1 MKNIQKKLLLP
12 LAILIG
18 LIPLANPFDIFDE
31 LRLFAF
37 DTLQQINPRE
47 PLEDDPVVIIDIDD
61 ESLNNLGQWP
71 WSRDLLSKL
80 VQQTEQALTTSFDIV
95 FAERDR
101 TGSDVL
107 TEQYSNNSELVK
119 ELKKIKPND
128 VVFAESMEAH
138 TTVVLGSAPNNKL
151 INQTIKPKFGLII
164 QGDAPDEFLPNYSGM
179 QNNLPS
185 LISSAAGVGS
195 MSIGGDSSIVRS
207 LPTFEI
213 VNGQIVPSLM
223 LETLRVAIGAST
235 YQIKSSN
242 ASGELAFGES
252 TGINNIKLG
261 NVIVPTN
268 ANGNLWLHSTY
279 TKNLNVIPAFQ
290 VLNNTFDKDYFAGKI
305 VLIGTSASGLLDIR
319 NTSLEKDIPGV
330 TVIAQGIQQIING
343 EFLVRP
349 DWMEG
354 SEFIFGLFFSI
365 LICLII
371 QYFGPVGGLVAFLMA
386 NMSSLYG
393 SYYGF
398 NNLDYLID
406 PISPLVICLTSY
418 LIITFFNF
426 LFTELERSKV
436 RTAFS
441 QYLAPEMVSRLA
453 ESSESLK
460 LGGEKKNMT
469 FLFSDIRGFT
479 AISESYKSNPE
490 ELTELI
496 NNLLTVLSNEILDN
510 DGTIDKYMGDCIMAF
525 WNAPTDQENH
535 TDLALKAS
543 FDMEKAL
550 EEFNVEFQKQKG
562 MELKIGIGINTGEC
576 IVGNMGS
583 EKRFDYT
590 VLGDPVNLASRLEG
604 QSGTY
609 GFQRILGQETV
620 NALKSSSDL
629 FELDL
634 IQVKGKSEPV
644 KIYTSFDNFSL
655 KGEKLAE
662 FTQDHNEFLK
672 NYRNQHWDIALN
684 FIEKWEQQVT
694 EFDLYYAI
702 FKDRI
707 KDMKL
712 NLSDRNWNGAYV
724 ATTK

>member
-18 LIPLANPFDIFDE
+18 MIPLANPLNIFDD

-37 DTLQQINPRE
+37 DTLQQISPRE
-47 PLEDDPVVIIDIDD
+47 PIEDDPILIIDIDD
-61 ESLNNLGQWP
+61 ESLSNLGQWP
-71 WSRDLLSKL
+71 WPRNLLSKL
-80 VQQTEQALTTSFDIV
+80 VENTELALTTSFDIV
-95 FAERDR
+95 FGERDR

-107 TEQYSNNSELVK
+107 TEQYSTSSNLVK

-128 VVFAESMEAH
+128 EVFAESMESH

-151 INQTIKPKFGLII
+151 VNEYIGPKFGLII
-164 QGDAPDEFLPNYSGM
+164 QGDSPKQFLPNYTGI

-185 LISSAAGVGS
+185 LMDSAAGIGS
-195 MSIGGDSSIVRS
+195 MSIGGESSVVRS
-207 LPTFEI
+207 LPTFEV

-242 ASGELAFGES
+242 ASGELAFGEN

-261 NVIVPTN
+261 NVIIPTN
-268 ANGNLWLHSTY
+268 ANGYLWLHSTY
-279 TKNLNVIPAFQ
+279 TENLNIVPAFD
-290 VLNNTFDKDYFAGKI
+290 VIEDKFDKEFFVGKI

-319 NTSLEKDIPGV
+319 NTALEKDIPGV
-330 TVIAQGIQQIING
+330 TVIAQGIQQILNG
-343 EFLVRP
+343 DFLVRP

-354 SEFIFGLFFSI
+354 AEFLFGLFFSI

-371 QYFGPVGGLVAFLMA
+371 QYFGPIGGLIAFLIA
-386 NMSSLYG
+386 NLSSLFG
-393 SYYGF
+393 SFYGF
-398 NNLDYLID
+398 NNLNLLID
-406 PISPLVICLTSY
+406 PISPLIICLMSY

-460 LGGEKKNMT
+460 LGGERKNMT

-490 ELTELI
+490 ELTDLI
-496 NNLLTVLSNEILDN
+496 NNLLTVLSNEILKN
-510 DGTIDKYMGDCIMAF
+510 NGTIDKYMGDCIMAF
-525 WNAPTDQENH
+525 WNAPTDQIDH
-535 TDLALKAS
+535 SDLALKAS

-550 EEFNVEFQKQKG
+550 HEFNINFKEDKG

-609 GFQRILGQETV
+609 GFQRILGADTV
-620 NALKSSSDL
+620 NNLKTDAHL
-629 FELDL
+629 FEVDL

-655 KGEKLAE
+655 VDDALME
-662 FTQDHNEFLK
+662 FKNDHINFLQS
-672 NYRNQHWDIALN
+672 YRNQQWERALN
-684 FIEKWEQQVT
+684 LLQRWEDKVK

-707 KDMKL
+707 KDL
-712 NLSDRNWNGAYV
+712 EVNLVDPNWNGAYV

>member
-18 LIPLANPFDIFDE
+18 LIPLANPFNIFND
-31 LRLFAF
+31 LKLFAF
-37 DTLQQINPRE
+37 DTLQQISPRDQ
-47 PLEDDPVVIIDIDD
+47 LEDDPIVIIDIDD
-61 ESLNNLGQWP
+61 QSLNNLGQWP
-71 WSRDLLSKL
+71 WSRDLLSRL
-80 VQQTEQALTTSFDIV
+80 VSNTEQALTTSFDIV

-107 TEQYSNNSELVK
+107 SEQYSANSDLIK

-128 VVFAESMEAH
+128 RVFAESMESH
-138 TTVVLGSAPNNKL
+138 STVVLGSAPNNNL
-151 INQTIKPKFGLII
+151 ITEDISPKYGLII
-164 QGDAPDEFLPNYSGM
+164 QGDSPKEFLPNYTGM
-179 QNNLPS
+179 QNNLPT
-185 LISSAAGVGS
+185 LIESSAGVGS
-195 MSIGGDSSIVRS
+195 MSIGGDSSVVRS
-207 LPTFEI
+207 LPTFEV

-252 TGINNIKLG
+252 TGINNVKLG
-261 NVIVPTN
+261 NVIIPTN
-268 ANGNLWLHSTY
+268 SNGYLWLHSTF
-279 TKNLNVIPAFQ
+279 KENLNIIPAFE
-290 VLNNTFDKDYFAGKI
+290 VINNTYDKEFFAGKI
-305 VLIGTSASGLLDIR
+305 VLVGTSASGLLDIR

-330 TVIAQGIQQIING
+330 TIIAQGIQQIING
-343 EFLVRP
+343 DFLVRP

-354 SEFIFGLFFSI
+354 AEFLFGLLFSI

-371 QYFGPVGGLVAFLMA
+371 QYFGPIGGLITFLVANL
-386 NMSSLYG
+386 SSLYG

-398 NNLDYLID
+398 NELDYLID
-406 PISPLVICLTSY
+406 PISPLIICLTSY

-510 DGTIDKYMGDCIMAF
+510 AGTIDKYMGDCIMAF
-525 WNAPTDQENH
+525 WNAPTDQDNH

-550 EEFNVEFQKQKG
+550 EEFNIEFQKQKG

-620 NALKSSSDL
+620 NALKSSANL

-644 KIYTSFDNFSL
+644 KIYTSFDKFSL
-655 KGEKLAE
+655 KDGKLSE
-662 FTQDHNEFLK
+662 FIKDHEEFLH
-672 NYRNQHWDIALN
+672 NYRNQQWDMALN

-712 NLSDRNWNGAYV
+712 NLADPKWNGAYV

>member
-12 LAILIG
+12 MAILIG
-18 LIPLANPFDIFDE
+18 LIPLANPLNIFDE

-107 TEQYSNNSELVK
+107 TEQYSDNSELVN

-128 VVFAESMEAH
+128 LVFAESMQAH

-151 INQTIKPKFGLII
+151 ISQSIKPKFGLII
-164 QGDAPDEFLPNYSGM
+164 QGDTPNEFLPNYSGM

-213 VNGQIVPSLM
+213 VSGQIVPSLM

-279 TKNLNVIPAFQ
+279 TENLNVIPAFK
-290 VLNNTFDKDYFAGKI
+290 VLNNTFDREYFAGKI
-305 VLIGTSASGLLDIR
+305 VLVGTSASGLLDIR

-354 SEFIFGLFFSI
+354 GEFIFGLFFSI

-371 QYFGPVGGLVAFLMA
+371 QYFGPIGGLITFLVA

-510 DGTIDKYMGDCIMAF
+510 AGTIDKYMGDCIMAF

-550 EEFNVEFQKQKG
+550 EQFNIEFQKQKG

-620 NALKSSSDL
+620 NALKSNANL

-644 KIYTSFDNFSL
+644 KIYTSFDKFSL
-655 KGEKLAE
+655 KDEKLSE
-662 FTQDHNEFLK
+662 FSKDHEEFLH
-672 NYRNQHWDIALN
+672 NYRNQQWDLALN
-684 FIEKWEQQVT
+684 FIKKWEQQVT

-712 NLSDRNWNGAYV
+712 NLADPNWNGAYV

>member
-1 MKNIQKKLLLP
+1 MKNIYKKLLLP
-12 LAILIG
+12 LAILIA
-18 LIPLANPFDIFDE
+18 LIPLANPLNIFND

-37 DTLQQINPRE
+37 DTLQQISPRDK
-47 PLEDDPVVIIDIDD
+47 LEDDPVVIIDIDD
-61 ESLNNLGQWP
+61 QSLNNLGQWP
-71 WSRDLLSKL
+71 WSRDLLSRL
-80 VQQTEQALTTSFDIV
+80 VTNTEQALTTSFDIV

-107 TEQYSNNSELVK
+107 SEQYSANSDLIK

-128 VVFAESMEAH
+128 RVFAESMESH
-138 TTVVLGSAPNNKL
+138 STVVLGSAPNNKL
-151 INQTIKPKFGLII
+151 ITEDISPKYGLII
-164 QGDAPDEFLPNYSGM
+164 QGDSPKEFLPKYTGM
-179 QNNLPS
+179 QNNLPT
-185 LISSAAGVGS
+185 LIDSSAGVGS
-195 MSIGGDSSIVRS
+195 MSIGGNSSIVRS
-207 LPTFEI
+207 LPTFEV

-252 TGINNIKLG
+252 TGINNVKLG
-261 NVIVPTN
+261 NVIIPTN
-268 ANGNLWLHSTY
+268 SNGYLWLHSTFK
-279 TKNLNVIPAFQ
+279 KNLNIIPAFE
-290 VLNNTFDKDYFAGKI
+290 VINNAYDKEFFAGKI
-305 VLIGTSASGLLDIR
+305 VLVGTSASGLLDIR
-319 NTSLEKDIPGV
+319 NTSLENDIPGV
-330 TVIAQGIQQIING
+330 TIIAQGIQQIING
-343 EFLVRP
+343 DFLVRP

-354 SEFIFGLFFSI
+354 AEFLFGLLFSI

-371 QYFGPVGGLVAFLMA
+371 QYFGPIGGLITFLVANL
-386 NMSSLYG
+386 SSLYG
-393 SYYGF
+393 SFYGF
-398 NNLDYLID
+398 NELDYLID
-406 PISPLVICLTSY
+406 PISPLIISLTSY

-510 DGTIDKYMGDCIMAF
+510 AGTIDKYMGDCIMAF
-525 WNAPTDQENH
+525 WNAPTDQDNH

-550 EEFNVEFQKQKG
+550 KEFNIEFEKQKG

-620 NALKSSSDL
+620 NGLKSNTIL

-634 IQVKGKSEPV
+634 IQVKGKNEPV
-644 KIYTSFDNFSL
+644 KIYTSFDKFSL
-655 KGEKLAE
+655 KDGKLSE
-662 FTQDHNEFLK
+662 FSKDHEEFLH
-672 NYRNQHWDIALN
+672 NYRNQQWDMALN

-712 NLSDRNWNGAYV
+712 NLADPNWNGAYV

>member
-12 LAILIG
+12 MAILIG
-18 LIPLANPFDIFDE
+18 LIPLANPLNIFDE

-47 PLEDDPVVIIDIDD
+47 ALEDDPVVIIDIDD

-107 TEQYSNNSELVK
+107 TEQYSDNSELVN

-128 VVFAESMEAH
+128 LVFAESMQAH

-151 INQTIKPKFGLII
+151 ISQSIKPKFGLII
-164 QGDAPDEFLPNYSGM
+164 QGDTPNEFLPNYSGM

-279 TKNLNVIPAFQ
+279 TENLNVIPAFK
-290 VLNNTFDKDYFAGKI
+290 VLNNTFDREYFAGKI
-305 VLIGTSASGLLDIR
+305 VLVGTSASGLLDIR
-319 NTSLEKDIPGV
+319 NTSLERDIPGV

-354 SEFIFGLFFSI
+354 GEFIFGLFFSI

-371 QYFGPVGGLVAFLMA
+371 QYFGPIGGLITFLVA

-510 DGTIDKYMGDCIMAF
+510 AGTIDKYMGDCIMAF

-550 EEFNVEFQKQKG
+550 EEFNIEFQKQKG

-620 NALKSSSDL
+620 NALNSNTNL

-644 KIYTSFDNFSL
+644 KIYTSFNEFSL
-655 KGEKLAE
+655 KNEKL
-662 FTQDHNEFLK
+662 NEFIKDHDEFLQ
-672 NYRNQHWDIALN
+672 NYRNQQWDIALN

-712 NLSDRNWNGAYV
+712 NLADPNWNGAYV

>member
-18 LIPLANPFDIFDE
+18 LIPLVNPLNIFDE

-37 DTLQQINPRE
+37 DTLQQINPRK
-47 PLEDDPVVIIDIDD
+47 PLEEDPVVIIDIDD

-128 VVFAESMEAH
+128 LVFAESMEAH

-151 INQTIKPKFGLII
+151 INQIIKPKFGLIV
-164 QGDAPDEFLPNYSGM
+164 QGDSPNEFLPNYSGM

-279 TKNLNVIPAFQ
+279 VENLNVIPAFK
-290 VLNNTFDKDYFAGKI
+290 VLNNSFDKDYFAGKI

-354 SEFIFGLFFSI
+354 GEFIFGLFFSI

-371 QYFGPVGGLVAFLMA
+371 QYFGPIGGLITFVVA

-418 LIITFFNF
+418 LVITFFNF

-460 LGGEKKNMT
+460 LGGEKKTMT

-496 NNLLTVLSNEILDN
+496 NSLLTVLSNEILEN

-550 EEFNVEFQKQKG
+550 EEFNVEFQKQKN

-620 NALKSSSDL
+620 NALKSNANL

-644 KIYTSFDNFSL
+644 KIYTSFDKFSL
-655 KGEKLAE
+655 KDGKLSE
-662 FTQDHNEFLK
+662 FSKDHEEFLH
-672 NYRNQHWDIALN
+672 NYRNQQWDIALN
-684 FIEKWEQQVT
+684 FIEKWEQQVV

-712 NLSDRNWNGAYV
+712 NLADPNWNGAYV

>member
-1 MKNIQKKLLLP
+1 MKNIYKKLLLP
-12 LAILIG
+12 LAILIA
-18 LIPLANPFDIFDE
+18 LIPLANPLNIFND

-37 DTLQQINPRE
+37 DTLQQISPRDK
-47 PLEDDPVVIIDIDD
+47 LEDDPVVIIDIDD
-61 ESLNNLGQWP
+61 QSLNNLGQWP
-71 WSRDLLSKL
+71 WSRDLLSRL
-80 VQQTEQALTTSFDIV
+80 VTNTEQALTTSFDIV

-107 TEQYSNNSELVK
+107 SEQYSANSDLIK

-128 VVFAESMEAH
+128 RVFAESMESH
-138 TTVVLGSAPNNKL
+138 STVVLGSAPNNKL
-151 INQTIKPKFGLII
+151 ITEDISPKYGLII
-164 QGDAPDEFLPNYSGM
+164 QGDSPKEFLPKYTGM
-179 QNNLPS
+179 QNNLPT
-185 LISSAAGVGS
+185 LIDSSAGVGS
-195 MSIGGDSSIVRS
+195 MSIGGNSSIVRS
-207 LPTFEI
+207 LPTFEV

-252 TGINNIKLG
+252 TGINNVKLG
-261 NVIVPTN
+261 NVIIPTN
-268 ANGNLWLHSTY
+268 SNGYLWLHSTFK
-279 TKNLNVIPAFQ
+279 KNLNIIPAFE
-290 VLNNTFDKDYFAGKI
+290 VINNAYDKEFFAGKI
-305 VLIGTSASGLLDIR
+305 VLVGTSASGLLDIR
-319 NTSLEKDIPGV
+319 NTSLENDIPGV
-330 TVIAQGIQQIING
+330 TIIAQGIQQIING
-343 EFLVRP
+343 DFLVRP

-354 SEFIFGLFFSI
+354 AEFLFGLLFSI

-371 QYFGPVGGLVAFLMA
+371 QYFGPIGGLITFLVANL
-386 NMSSLYG
+386 SSLYG
-393 SYYGF
+393 SFYGF
-398 NNLDYLID
+398 NELDYLID
-406 PISPLVICLTSY
+406 PISPLIICLTSY

-490 ELTELI
+490 ELTELV

-510 DGTIDKYMGDCIMAF
+510 AGTIDKYMGDCIMAF

-550 EEFNVEFQKQKG
+550 AEFNIEFQKQKG

-620 NALKSSSDL
+620 NALKSNINL

-644 KIYTSFDNFSL
+644 KIYTSFDEFSL
-655 KGEKLAE
+655 KDEKLSE
-662 FTQDHNEFLK
+662 FSREHEEFLR
-672 NYRNQHWDIALN
+672 NYRKQQWDIALN
-684 FIEKWEQQVT
+684 FIEKWEQHVS

-707 KDMKL
+707 EDMKL
-712 NLSDRNWNGAYV
+712 NLADPKWNGAYV

>member
-18 LIPLANPFDIFDE
+18 MIPLANPLNIFDD

-37 DTLQQINPRE
+37 DTLQQISPRE
-47 PLEDDPVVIIDIDD
+47 PIEDDPILIIDIDD
-61 ESLNNLGQWP
+61 ESLSNLGQWP
-71 WSRDLLSKL
+71 WPRNLLSKL
-80 VQQTEQALTTSFDIV
+80 VENTELALTTSFDIV
-95 FAERDR
+95 FGERDR

-107 TEQYSNNSELVK
+107 TEQYSTSSNLVK

-128 VVFAESMEAH
+128 EVFAESMESH

-151 INQTIKPKFGLII
+151 VNEYIGPKFGLII
-164 QGDAPDEFLPNYSGM
+164 QGDSPKQFLPNYTGI

-185 LISSAAGVGS
+185 LMDSAAGIGS
-195 MSIGGDSSIVRS
+195 MSIGGESSVVRS
-207 LPTFEI
+207 LPTFEV

-242 ASGELAFGES
+242 ASGELAFGEN

-261 NVIVPTN
+261 NVIIPTN
-268 ANGNLWLHSTY
+268 ANGYLWLHSTY
-279 TKNLNVIPAFQ
+279 KENLNIVPAFD
-290 VLNNTFDKDYFAGKI
+290 VIEDKFDKEFFVGKI

-319 NTSLEKDIPGV
+319 NTALEKDIPGV
-330 TVIAQGIQQIING
+330 TVIAQGIQQILNG
-343 EFLVRP
+343 DFLVRP

-354 SEFIFGLFFSI
+354 AEFLFGLFFSI
-365 LICLII
+365 FICLII
-371 QYFGPVGGLVAFLMA
+371 QYFGPIGGLITFSIA
-386 NMSSLYG
+386 NLSSLFG
-393 SYYGF
+393 SFYGF
-398 NNLDYLID
+398 NNLNLLID
-406 PISPLVICLTSY
+406 PISPLIICLMSY

-460 LGGEKKNMT
+460 LGGERKNMT

-490 ELTELI
+490 ELTDLI
-496 NNLLTVLSNEILDN
+496 NNLLTVLSNEILKN
-510 DGTIDKYMGDCIMAF
+510 NGTIDKYMGDCIMAF
-525 WNAPTDQENH
+525 WNAPTDQIDH
-535 TDLALKAS
+535 SDLALKAS

-550 EEFNVEFQKQKG
+550 HEFNINFKEDKG

-604 QSGTY
+604 QSGNY
-609 GFQRILGQETV
+609 GFQRILGADTV
-620 NALKSSSDL
+620 NNLKTDAHL
-629 FELDL
+629 FEVDL

-655 KGEKLAE
+655 VDDALME
-662 FTQDHNEFLK
+662 FKNDHINFLQS
-672 NYRNQHWDIALN
+672 YRNQQWEKALN
-684 FIEKWEQQVT
+684 LLQRWEDKVK

-707 KDMKL
+707 KDL
-712 NLSDRNWNGAYV
+712 EVNLVDPNWNGAYV

>member
-1 MKNIQKKLLLP
+1 MKNIYKKLLLP
-12 LAILIG
+12 LAILIA
-18 LIPLANPFDIFDE
+18 LIPLANPLNIFND

-37 DTLQQINPRE
+37 DTLQQISPRDK
-47 PLEDDPVVIIDIDD
+47 LEDDPIVIIDIDD
-61 ESLNNLGQWP
+61 QSLNNLGQWP
-71 WSRDLLSKL
+71 WSRDLLSRL
-80 VQQTEQALTTSFDIV
+80 VTNTEQALTTSFDIV

-107 TEQYSNNSELVK
+107 SEQYSANSDLIK

-128 VVFAESMEAH
+128 RVFAESMESH
-138 TTVVLGSAPNNKL
+138 STVVLGSAPNNKL
-151 INQTIKPKFGLII
+151 ITEDISPKYGLII
-164 QGDAPDEFLPNYSGM
+164 QGDSPKEFLPKYTGM
-179 QNNLPS
+179 QNNLPT
-185 LISSAAGVGS
+185 LIDSSAGVGS
-195 MSIGGDSSIVRS
+195 MSIGGNSSIVRS
-207 LPTFEI
+207 LPTFEV

-252 TGINNIKLG
+252 TGINNVKLG
-261 NVIVPTN
+261 NVIIPTN
-268 ANGNLWLHSTY
+268 SNGYLWLHSTFK
-279 TKNLNVIPAFQ
+279 KNLNIIPAFE
-290 VLNNTFDKDYFAGKI
+290 VINNAYDKEFFAGKI
-305 VLIGTSASGLLDIR
+305 VLVGTSASGLLDIR
-319 NTSLEKDIPGV
+319 NTSLENDIPGV
-330 TVIAQGIQQIING
+330 TIIAQGIQQIING
-343 EFLVRP
+343 DFLVRP

-354 SEFIFGLFFSI
+354 AEFLFGLLFSI

-371 QYFGPVGGLVAFLMA
+371 QYFGPIGGLITFLVANL
-386 NMSSLYG
+386 SSLYG
-393 SYYGF
+393 SFYGF
-398 NNLDYLID
+398 NELDYLID
-406 PISPLVICLTSY
+406 PISPLIICLTSY

-441 QYLAPEMVSRLA
+441 QYLAPEMVSILA

-510 DGTIDKYMGDCIMAF
+510 AGTIDKYMGDCIMAF
-525 WNAPTDQENH
+525 WNAPTDQDNH

-550 EEFNVEFQKQKG
+550 KEFNIEFEKQKG

-620 NALKSSSDL
+620 NGLKSNTNL

-634 IQVKGKSEPV
+634 IQVKGKNEPV
-644 KIYTSFDNFSL
+644 KIYTSFDKFSL
-655 KGEKLAE
+655 KDGKLSE
-662 FTQDHNEFLK
+662 FSKDHEEFLN
-672 NYRNQHWDIALN
+672 NYRNQKWDIAIN

-694 EFDLYYAI
+694 EFDLYYSI

-712 NLSDRNWNGAYV
+712 NLADPNWNGAYV

>member
-1 MKNIQKKLLLP
+1 MKNIKKKLLLP

-18 LIPLANPFDIFDE
+18 LIPLTNPLNIFND

-37 DTLQQINPRE
+37 DTLQQISPRE

-71 WSRDLLSKL
+71 WSRDLLSQL
-80 VQQTEQALTTSFDIV
+80 VSNTERALTTSFDIV

-107 TEQYSNNSELVK
+107 TEQYSTNTELIR

-128 VVFAESMEAH
+128 KIFSESMESH
-138 TTVVLGSAPNNKL
+138 STVVLGSAPNNKL
-151 INQTIKPKFGLII
+151 RTSEVKPKYGLII
-164 QGDAPDEFLPNYSGM
+164 QGDSPKEFLPNYTGM

-185 LISSAAGVGS
+185 LVDSAAGVGS

-207 LPTFEI
+207 LPTFEV

-223 LETLRVAIGAST
+223 LETIRVAIGAST

-252 TGINNIKLG
+252 TGVNNIKLG
-261 NVIVPTN
+261 NVIIPTN
-268 ANGNLWLHSTY
+268 SNGYLWLHSTY
-279 TKNLNVIPAFQ
+279 KENLNIIPAAK
-290 VLNNTFDKDYFAGKI
+290 VINNSFDKDFFAGKI

-319 NTSLEKDIPGV
+319 NTSLEQDIPGV
-330 TVIAQGIQQIING
+330 TIIAQGIQQIING
-343 EFLVRP
+343 DFLVRP

-354 SEFIFGLFFSI
+354 AEFLFGLLFSI
-365 LICLII
+365 LICLVI
-371 QYFGPVGGLVAFLMA
+371 QYFGPIGGLITFLVANL
-386 NMSSLYG
+386 SSLYG
-393 SYYGF
+393 SFYGF
-398 NNLDYLID
+398 NQLDFLID
-406 PISPLVICLTSY
+406 PISPLIICLLSY

-460 LGGEKKNMT
+460 LGGEKKIMT

-496 NNLLTVLSNEILDN
+496 NKLLTVLSNEILDN
-510 DGTIDKYMGDCIMAF
+510 EGTIDKYMGDCIMAF

-550 EEFNVEFQKQKG
+550 ENFNIEFQKEKG

-620 NALKSSSDL
+620 NTLKSESNL

-634 IQVKGKSEPV
+634 IQVKGKTEPV
-644 KIYTSFDNFSL
+644 KIYTSFDKFSL
-655 KGEKLAE
+655 TEDKLIE
-662 FTQDHNEFLK
+662 FQNDHIDFLK
-672 NYRNQHWDIALN
+672 NYRNQQWDSALT
-684 FIEKWEQQVT
+684 FVKKWEEQVV

-712 NLSDRNWNGAYV
+712 NLTDPNWNGAYV

>member
-18 LIPLANPFDIFDE
+18 MIPLANPLNIFDD

-37 DTLQQINPRE
+37 DTLQQISPRE
-47 PLEDDPVVIIDIDD
+47 PIEDDPILIIDIDD
-61 ESLNNLGQWP
+61 ESLSNLGQWP
-71 WSRDLLSKL
+71 WPRNLLSKL
-80 VQQTEQALTTSFDIV
+80 VENTELALTTSFDIV
-95 FAERDR
+95 FGERDR

-107 TEQYSNNSELVK
+107 TEQYSTSSNLVK

-128 VVFAESMEAH
+128 EVFAESMESH

-151 INQTIKPKFGLII
+151 VNEYIGPKFGLII
-164 QGDAPDEFLPNYSGM
+164 QGDSPKQFLPNYTGI

-185 LISSAAGVGS
+185 LMDSAAGIGS
-195 MSIGGDSSIVRS
+195 MSIGGESSVVRS
-207 LPTFEI
+207 LPTFEV

-242 ASGELAFGES
+242 ASGELAFGEN

-261 NVIVPTN
+261 NVIIPTN
-268 ANGNLWLHSTY
+268 ANGYLWLHSTY
-279 TKNLNVIPAFQ
+279 KENLNIVPAFD
-290 VLNNTFDKDYFAGKI
+290 VIEDKFDKEFFVGKI

-319 NTSLEKDIPGV
+319 NTALEKDIPGV
-330 TVIAQGIQQIING
+330 TVIAQGIQQILNG
-343 EFLVRP
+343 DFLVRP

-354 SEFIFGLFFSI
+354 AEFLFGLFFSI
-365 LICLII
+365 FICLII
-371 QYFGPVGGLVAFLMA
+371 QYFGPIGGLITFSIA
-386 NMSSLYG
+386 NLSSLFG
-393 SYYGF
+393 SFYGF
-398 NNLDYLID
+398 NNLNLLID
-406 PISPLVICLTSY
+406 PISPLIICLMSY

-460 LGGEKKNMT
+460 LGGERKNMT

-490 ELTELI
+490 ELTDLI
-496 NNLLTVLSNEILDN
+496 NNLLTVLSNEILKN
-510 DGTIDKYMGDCIMAF
+510 NGTIDKYMGDCIMAF
-525 WNAPTDQENH
+525 WNAPTDQSDH
-535 TDLALKAS
+535 SDLALKAS

-550 EEFNVEFQKQKG
+550 HEFNINFKEDKG

-609 GFQRILGQETV
+609 GFQRILGADTV
-620 NALKSSSDL
+620 NNLKTDAHL
-629 FELDL
+629 FEVDL

-655 KGEKLAE
+655 VDDALME
-662 FTQDHNEFLK
+662 FKNDHINFLQS
-672 NYRNQHWDIALN
+672 YRNQQWERALN
-684 FIEKWEQQVT
+684 LLQRWEDKVK

-707 KDMKL
+707 KDL
-712 NLSDRNWNGAYV
+712 EVNLVDPNWNGAYV

>member
-1 MKNIQKKLLLP
+1 MKNIYKKLLLP
-12 LAILIG
+12 LAILIA
-18 LIPLANPFDIFDE
+18 LIPLANPLNIFND

-37 DTLQQINPRE
+37 DTLQQISPRDK
-47 PLEDDPVVIIDIDD
+47 LEDDPVVIIDIDD
-61 ESLNNLGQWP
+61 QSLNNLGQWP
-71 WSRDLLSKL
+71 WSRDLLSRL
-80 VQQTEQALTTSFDIV
+80 VTNTEQALTTSFDIV

-107 TEQYSNNSELVK
+107 SEQYSANSDLIK

-128 VVFAESMEAH
+128 RVFAESMESH
-138 TTVVLGSAPNNKL
+138 STVVLGSAPNNKL
-151 INQTIKPKFGLII
+151 ITEDISPKYGLII
-164 QGDAPDEFLPNYSGM
+164 QGDSPKEFLPKYTGM
-179 QNNLPS
+179 QNNLPT
-185 LISSAAGVGS
+185 LIDSSAGVGS
-195 MSIGGDSSIVRS
+195 MSIGGNSSIVRS
-207 LPTFEI
+207 LPTFEV

-252 TGINNIKLG
+252 TGINNVKLG
-261 NVIVPTN
+261 NVIIPTN
-268 ANGNLWLHSTY
+268 SNGYLWLHSTFK
-279 TKNLNVIPAFQ
+279 KNLNIIPAFE
-290 VLNNTFDKDYFAGKI
+290 VINNAYDKEFFAGKI
-305 VLIGTSASGLLDIR
+305 VLVGTSASGLLDIR
-319 NTSLEKDIPGV
+319 NTSLENDIPGV
-330 TVIAQGIQQIING
+330 TIIAQGIQQIING
-343 EFLVRP
+343 DFLVRP

-354 SEFIFGLFFSI
+354 AEFLFGLLFSI

-371 QYFGPVGGLVAFLMA
+371 QYFGPIGGLITFLVANL
-386 NMSSLYG
+386 SSLYG
-393 SYYGF
+393 SFYGF
-398 NNLDYLID
+398 NELDYLID
-406 PISPLVICLTSY
+406 PISPLIISLTSY

-510 DGTIDKYMGDCIMAF
+510 AGTIDKYMGDCIMAF
-525 WNAPTDQENH
+525 WNAPTDQDNH

-550 EEFNVEFQKQKG
+550 KEFNIEFEKQKG

-620 NALKSSSDL
+620 NGLKSNTIL

-634 IQVKGKSEPV
+634 IQVKGKNEPV
-644 KIYTSFDNFSL
+644 KIYTSFDKFSL
-655 KGEKLAE
+655 KDGKLSE
-662 FTQDHNEFLK
+662 FSKDHEEFLN
-672 NYRNQHWDIALN
+672 NYRNQKWDIAIN

-712 NLSDRNWNGAYV
+712 NLADPNWNGAYV

>member
-18 LIPLANPFDIFDE
+18 MIPLANPLNIFDD

-37 DTLQQINPRE
+37 DTLQQISPRE
-47 PLEDDPVVIIDIDD
+47 PIEDDPILIIDIDD
-61 ESLNNLGQWP
+61 ESLSNLGQWP
-71 WSRDLLSKL
+71 WPRNLLSKL
-80 VQQTEQALTTSFDIV
+80 VENTELALTTSFDIV
-95 FAERDR
+95 FGERDR

-107 TEQYSNNSELVK
+107 TEQYSTSSNLVK

-128 VVFAESMEAH
+128 EVFAESMESH

-151 INQTIKPKFGLII
+151 VNEYIGPKFGLII
-164 QGDAPDEFLPNYSGM
+164 QGDSPKQFLPNYTGI

-185 LISSAAGVGS
+185 LMDSAAGIGS
-195 MSIGGDSSIVRS
+195 MSIGGESSVVRS
-207 LPTFEI
+207 LPTFEV

-242 ASGELAFGES
+242 ASGELAFGEN

-261 NVIVPTN
+261 NVIIPTN
-268 ANGNLWLHSTY
+268 ANGYLWLHSTY
-279 TKNLNVIPAFQ
+279 KENLNIVPAFD
-290 VLNNTFDKDYFAGKI
+290 VIEDKFDKEFFVGKI

-319 NTSLEKDIPGV
+319 NTALEKDIPGV
-330 TVIAQGIQQIING
+330 TVIAQGIQQILNG
-343 EFLVRP
+343 DFLVRP

-354 SEFIFGLFFSI
+354 AEFLFGLFFSI
-365 LICLII
+365 FICLII
-371 QYFGPVGGLVAFLMA
+371 QYFGPIGGLITFSIA
-386 NMSSLYG
+386 NLSSLFG
-393 SYYGF
+393 SFYGF
-398 NNLDYLID
+398 NNLNLLID
-406 PISPLVICLTSY
+406 PISPLIICLMSY

-460 LGGEKKNMT
+460 LGGERKNMT

-490 ELTELI
+490 ELTDLI
-496 NNLLTVLSNEILDN
+496 NNLLTVLSNEILKN
-510 DGTIDKYMGDCIMAF
+510 NGTIDKYMGDCIMAF
-525 WNAPTDQENH
+525 WNAPTDQIDH
-535 TDLALKAS
+535 SDLALKAS

-550 EEFNVEFQKQKG
+550 HEFNINFKEDKG

-609 GFQRILGQETV
+609 GFQRILGADTV
-620 NALKSSSDL
+620 NNLKTDAHL
-629 FELDL
+629 FEVDL

-655 KGEKLAE
+655 VDDALME
-662 FTQDHNEFLK
+662 FKNDHINFLQS
-672 NYRNQHWDIALN
+672 YRNQQWERALN
-684 FIEKWEQQVT
+684 LLQRWEDKVK

-707 KDMKL
+707 KDL
-712 NLSDRNWNGAYV
+712 EVNLVDPNWNGAYV

>member
-18 LIPLANPFDIFDE
+18 MIPLANPLNIFDD

-37 DTLQQINPRE
+37 DTLQQISPRE
-47 PLEDDPVVIIDIDD
+47 PIEDDPILIIDIDD
-61 ESLNNLGQWP
+61 ESLSNLGQWP
-71 WSRDLLSKL
+71 WPRNLLSKL
-80 VQQTEQALTTSFDIV
+80 VENTELALTTSFDIV
-95 FAERDR
+95 FGERDR

-107 TEQYSNNSELVK
+107 TEQYSTSSNLVK

-128 VVFAESMEAH
+128 EVFAESMESH

-151 INQTIKPKFGLII
+151 VNEYIGPKFGLII
-164 QGDAPDEFLPNYSGM
+164 QGDSPKQFLPNYTGI

-185 LISSAAGVGS
+185 LMDSAAGIGS
-195 MSIGGDSSIVRS
+195 MSIGGESSVVRS
-207 LPTFEI
+207 LPTFEV

-242 ASGELAFGES
+242 ASGELAFGEN

-261 NVIVPTN
+261 NVIIPTN
-268 ANGNLWLHSTY
+268 ANGYLWLHSTY
-279 TKNLNVIPAFQ
+279 KENLNIVPAFD
-290 VLNNTFDKDYFAGKI
+290 VIEDKFDKEFFVGKI

-319 NTSLEKDIPGV
+319 NTALEKDIPGV
-330 TVIAQGIQQIING
+330 TVIAQGIQQILNG
-343 EFLVRP
+343 DFLVRP

-354 SEFIFGLFFSI
+354 AEFLFGLFFSI
-365 LICLII
+365 FICLII
-371 QYFGPVGGLVAFLMA
+371 QYFGPIGGLITFSIA
-386 NMSSLYG
+386 NLSSLFG
-393 SYYGF
+393 SFYGF
-398 NNLDYLID
+398 NNLNLLID
-406 PISPLVICLTSY
+406 PISPLIICLMSY

-460 LGGEKKNMT
+460 LGGERKNMT

-490 ELTELI
+490 ELTDLI
-496 NNLLTVLSNEILDN
+496 NNLLTVLSNEILKN
-510 DGTIDKYMGDCIMAF
+510 NGTIDKYMGDCIMAF
-525 WNAPTDQENH
+525 WNAPTDQIDH
-535 TDLALKAS
+535 SDLALKAS

-550 EEFNVEFQKQKG
+550 HEFNINFKEDKG

-609 GFQRILGQETV
+609 GFQRILGADTV
-620 NALKSSSDL
+620 NNLKTDAHL
-629 FELDL
+629 FEVDL

-655 KGEKLAE
+655 VDDALME
-662 FTQDHNEFLK
+662 FENDHKNFLQS
-672 NYRNQHWDIALN
+672 YRNQQWEKALALLQR
-684 FIEKWEQQVT
+684 WEDKVD

-707 KDMKL
+707 KDL
-712 NLSDRNWNGAYV
+712 EVNLVDPNWNGAYV

>member
-18 LIPLANPFDIFDE
+18 MIPLANPLNIFDD

-37 DTLQQINPRE
+37 DTLQQISPRE
-47 PLEDDPVVIIDIDD
+47 PIENDPILIIDIDD
-61 ESLNNLGQWP
+61 ESLSNLGQWP
-71 WSRDLLSKL
+71 WPRDLLSKL
-80 VQQTEQALTTSFDIV
+80 VENTELALTTSFDIV
-95 FAERDR
+95 FGERDR
-101 TGSDVL
+101 TGSDAL
-107 TEQYSNNSELVK
+107 TEQYSTNSNLVK

-128 VVFAESMEAH
+128 EVFAESMESH

-151 INQTIKPKFGLII
+151 VNEAINPKFGLII
-164 QGDAPDEFLPNYSGM
+164 QGDSPKQFLPNYTGM

-185 LISSAAGVGS
+185 LMDSAAGIGS
-195 MSIGGDSSIVRS
+195 MSIGGESSVVRS
-207 LPTFEI
+207 LPTFEV

-242 ASGELAFGES
+242 ASGELAFGET

-261 NVIVPTN
+261 NVIIPTN
-268 ANGNLWLHSTY
+268 ANGYLWLYSTY
-279 TKNLNVIPAFQ
+279 KENLNIVPALDVIEDR
-290 VLNNTFDKDYFAGKI
+290 FDKDFFVGKI

-319 NTSLEKDIPGV
+319 NTALEKDIPGV
-330 TVIAQGIQQIING
+330 TVIAQGIQQILNG
-343 EFLVRP
+343 DFLVRP
-349 DWMEG
+349 DWIG
-354 SEFIFGLFFSI
+354 GAEFLFGLFFSI

-371 QYFGPVGGLVAFLMA
+371 QYFGPIGGLITFLIA
-386 NMSSLYG
+386 NLSSLFG
-393 SYYGF
+393 SFYGF
-398 NNLDYLID
+398 NNLNLLID
-406 PISPLVICLTSY
+406 PISPLIICLMSY

-460 LGGEKKNMT
+460 LGGERKNMT

-490 ELTELI
+490 ELTDLI
-496 NNLLTVLSNEILDN
+496 NNLLTVLSNEILN
-510 DGTIDKYMGDCIMAF
+510 NNGTIDKYMGDCIMAF
-525 WNAPTDQENH
+525 WNAPTDQIDH

-550 EEFNVEFQKQKG
+550 HEFNINFKKDKG

-609 GFQRILGQETV
+609 GFQRILGANTV
-620 NALKSSSDL
+620 NNLQTDAYL
-629 FELDL
+629 FEVDL
-634 IQVKGKSEPV
+634 IQVKGKREPV

-655 KGEKLAE
+655 VDDALME
-662 FTQDHNEFLK
+662 FKNDHKSFLQS
-672 NYRNQHWDIALN
+672 YRNQQWEKALDLL
-684 FIEKWEQQVT
+684 ERWEDKVE

-707 KDMKL
+707 KDL
-712 NLSDRNWNGAYV
+712 EVNLVDPNWNGAYV

>member
-12 LAILIG
+12 LAIFIG
-18 LIPLANPFDIFDE
+18 LVPLANPLNIFND

-37 DTLQQINPRE
+37 DTLQQISPRE
-47 PLEDDPVVIIDIDD
+47 PLEDDPIVIIDIDD

-71 WSRDLLSKL
+71 WSRDLLSQL
-80 VQQTEQALTTSFDIV
+80 VSNTEQALTTSFDIV

-107 TEQYSNNSELVK
+107 TEQYSTNTELIK

-128 VVFAESMEAH
+128 KIFAESMESH
-138 TTVVLGSAPNNKL
+138 STVVLGSAPNNKL
-151 INQTIKPKFGLII
+151 TTLEVKPKFGLII
-164 QGDAPDEFLPNYSGM
+164 QGDSPKGFLPNYTGM

-185 LISSAAGVGS
+185 LEDSAAGVGS

-207 LPTFEI
+207 LPTFEV

-223 LETLRVAIGAST
+223 LETLRIAIGAST

-252 TGINNIKLG
+252 TGVNNIKLG
-261 NVIVPTN
+261 NVIIPTN
-268 ANGNLWLHSTY
+268 SDGTLWLHSTY
-279 TKNLNVIPAFQ
+279 KENLNIIPADK
-290 VLNNTFDKDYFAGKI
+290 VINNTFDKDFFAGKI

-319 NTSLEKDIPGV
+319 NTSLERDIPGV
-330 TVIAQGIQQIING
+330 TIIAQGIQQIING

-354 SEFIFGLFFSI
+354 AEFLFGLFFSI
-365 LICLII
+365 LICLVI
-371 QYFGPVGGLVAFLMA
+371 QYFGSVGGLITFLVANL
-386 NMSSLYG
+386 SSLYV
-393 SYYGF
+393 SFYGF
-398 NNLDYLID
+398 NKLDFLID
-406 PISPLVICLTSY
+406 PISPLTICLLSY

-460 LGGEKKNMT
+460 LGGEKKTMT

-479 AISESYKSNPE
+479 AISENYKSNPE

-496 NNLLTVLSNEILDN
+496 NKLLTVLSNEILEN
-510 DGTIDKYMGDCIMAF
+510 EGTIDKYMGDCIMAF

-550 EEFNVEFQKQKG
+550 ENFNIEFQKEKG

-604 QSGTY
+604 QSGAY

-620 NALKSSSDL
+620 NALRSESKL

-644 KIYTSFDNFSL
+644 KIFTSFHNFSL
-655 KGEKLAE
+655 TDEKLIE
-662 FTQDHNEFLK
+662 FQNDHKKFLE
-672 NYRNQHWDIALN
+672 NYRNQQWDIALN
-684 FIEKWEQQVT
+684 FVKKWEKQVL

-702 FKDRI
+702 FKERI

-712 NLSDRNWNGAYV
+712 NLIDPNWNGAYV

>member
-1 MKNIQKKLLLP
+1 M
-12 LAILIG
+12 AILIG
-18 LIPLANPFDIFDE
+18 LIPLANPLNIFDE

-107 TEQYSNNSELVK
+107 TEQYSDNSELVN

-128 VVFAESMEAH
+128 LVFAESMQAH

-151 INQTIKPKFGLII
+151 ISQSIKPKFGLII
-164 QGDAPDEFLPNYSGM
+164 QGDTPNEFLPNYSGM

-213 VNGQIVPSLM
+213 VSGQIVPSLM

-279 TKNLNVIPAFQ
+279 TENLNVIPAFK
-290 VLNNTFDKDYFAGKI
+290 VLNNTFDREYFAGKI
-305 VLIGTSASGLLDIR
+305 VLVGTSASGLLDIR

-354 SEFIFGLFFSI
+354 GEFIFGLFFSI

-371 QYFGPVGGLVAFLMA
+371 QYFGPTGGLITFLVA

-510 DGTIDKYMGDCIMAF
+510 AGTIDKYMGDCIMAF

-550 EEFNVEFQKQKG
+550 EQFNIEFQKQKG

-620 NALKSSSDL
+620 NALKSNANL

-644 KIYTSFDNFSL
+644 KIYTSFDKFSL
-655 KGEKLAE
+655 KDEKLSE
-662 FTQDHNEFLK
+662 FSKDHEEFLH
-672 NYRNQHWDIALN
+672 NYRNQQWDLALN
-684 FIEKWEQQVT
+684 FIKKWEQQVT

-712 NLSDRNWNGAYV
+712 NLADPNWNGAYV

>member
-18 LIPLANPFDIFDE
+18 LIPLVNPLNIFDE

-37 DTLQQINPRE
+37 DTLQQINPRK
-47 PLEDDPVVIIDIDD
+47 PLEEDPVVIIDIDD

-128 VVFAESMEAH
+128 LVFAESMEAH

-151 INQTIKPKFGLII
+151 INQIIKPKFGLIV
-164 QGDAPDEFLPNYSGM
+164 QGDSPNEFLPNYSGM

-279 TKNLNVIPAFQ
+279 VENLNVIPAFK
-290 VLNNTFDKDYFAGKI
+290 VLNNSFDKDYFAGKI

-354 SEFIFGLFFSI
+354 GEFIFGLFFSI

-371 QYFGPVGGLVAFLMA
+371 QYFGPIGGLITFFVA

-418 LIITFFNF
+418 LVITFFNF

-460 LGGEKKNMT
+460 LGGEKKTMT

-496 NNLLTVLSNEILDN
+496 NSLLTVLSNEILEN

-550 EEFNVEFQKQKG
+550 EEFNVEFQKQKN

-620 NALKSSSDL
+620 NALKSNANL

-644 KIYTSFDNFSL
+644 KIYTSFDKFSL
-655 KGEKLAE
+655 KDGKLSE
-662 FTQDHNEFLK
+662 FSKDHEEFLH
-672 NYRNQHWDIALN
+672 NYRNQQWDIALN

-712 NLSDRNWNGAYV
+712 NLADPNWNGAYV

>member
-1 MKNIQKKLLLP
+1 MKNIYKKLLLP
-12 LAILIG
+12 LAILIA
-18 LIPLANPFDIFDE
+18 LIPLANPLNIFND

-37 DTLQQINPRE
+37 DTLQQISPRDK
-47 PLEDDPVVIIDIDD
+47 LEDDPIVIIDIDD
-61 ESLNNLGQWP
+61 QSLNNLGQWP
-71 WSRDLLSKL
+71 WSRDLLSRL
-80 VQQTEQALTTSFDIV
+80 VTNTEQALTTSFDIV

-107 TEQYSNNSELVK
+107 SEQYSANSDLIK

-128 VVFAESMEAH
+128 RVFAESMESH
-138 TTVVLGSAPNNKL
+138 STVVLGSAPNNKL
-151 INQTIKPKFGLII
+151 ITEDISPKYGLII
-164 QGDAPDEFLPNYSGM
+164 QGDSPKEFLPKYTGM
-179 QNNLPS
+179 QNNLPT
-185 LISSAAGVGS
+185 LIDSSAGVGS
-195 MSIGGDSSIVRS
+195 MSIGGNSSIVRS
-207 LPTFEI
+207 LPTFEV

-252 TGINNIKLG
+252 TGINNVKLG
-261 NVIVPTN
+261 NVIIPTN
-268 ANGNLWLHSTY
+268 SNGYLWLHSTFK
-279 TKNLNVIPAFQ
+279 KNLNIIPAFE
-290 VLNNTFDKDYFAGKI
+290 VINNAYDKEFFAGKI
-305 VLIGTSASGLLDIR
+305 VLVGTSASGLLDIR
-319 NTSLEKDIPGV
+319 NTSLENDIPGV
-330 TVIAQGIQQIING
+330 TIIAQGIQQIING
-343 EFLVRP
+343 DFLVRP

-354 SEFIFGLFFSI
+354 AEFLFGLLFSI

-371 QYFGPVGGLVAFLMA
+371 QYFGPIGGLITFLVANL
-386 NMSSLYG
+386 SSLYG
-393 SYYGF
+393 SFYGF
-398 NNLDYLID
+398 NELDYLID
-406 PISPLVICLTSY
+406 PISPLIICLTSY

-510 DGTIDKYMGDCIMAF
+510 AGTIDKYMGDCIMAF
-525 WNAPTDQENH
+525 WNAPTDQDNH

-550 EEFNVEFQKQKG
+550 KEFNIEFEKQKG

-620 NALKSSSDL
+620 NGLKSNTIL

-634 IQVKGKSEPV
+634 IQVKGKNEPV
-644 KIYTSFDNFSL
+644 KIYTSFDKFSL
-655 KGEKLAE
+655 KDGKLSE
-662 FTQDHNEFLK
+662 FSKDHEEFLN
-672 NYRNQHWDIALN
+672 NYRNQKWDIALN

-712 NLSDRNWNGAYV
+712 NLADPNWNGAYV

>member
-18 LIPLANPFDIFDE
+18 LIPLANPLNIFND

-37 DTLQQINPRE
+37 DTLQQISPRDQ
-47 PLEDDPVVIIDIDD
+47 LEDDPVVIIDIDD
-61 ESLNNLGQWP
+61 QSLNNLGQWP
-71 WSRDLLSKL
+71 WSRDLLSRL
-80 VQQTEQALTTSFDIV
+80 VINTEQALTTSFDIV

-107 TEQYSNNSELVK
+107 SEQYSTNSDLIK

-128 VVFAESMEAH
+128 RVFAESMESH
-138 TTVVLGSAPNNKL
+138 STVVLGSAPNNKL
-151 INQTIKPKFGLII
+151 ITEDISPKYGLII
-164 QGDAPDEFLPNYSGM
+164 QGDSPKEFLPNYTGM
-179 QNNLPS
+179 QNNLPT
-185 LISSAAGVGS
+185 LIDSSAGVGS

-207 LPTFEI
+207 LPTFEV

-252 TGINNIKLG
+252 TGINNVKLG
-261 NVIVPTN
+261 NVIIPTN
-268 ANGNLWLHSTY
+268 SNGYLWLHSTF
-279 TKNLNVIPAFQ
+279 KENLNIIPAFE
-290 VLNNTFDKDYFAGKI
+290 VVNNTYDKEFFAGKI
-305 VLIGTSASGLLDIR
+305 VLVGTSASGLLDIR

-330 TVIAQGIQQIING
+330 TIIAQGIQQIING
-343 EFLVRP
+343 DFLVRP

-354 SEFIFGLFFSI
+354 AEFLFGLLFSI

-371 QYFGPVGGLVAFLMA
+371 QYFGPIGGLITFLVANL
-386 NMSSLYG
+386 SSLYG
-393 SYYGF
+393 SFYGF
-398 NNLDYLID
+398 NELDYLID
-406 PISPLVICLTSY
+406 PISPLIICLTSY

-510 DGTIDKYMGDCIMAF
+510 AGTIDKYMGDCIMAF

-550 EEFNVEFQKQKG
+550 EEFNIEFQKQKG
-562 MELKIGIGINTGEC
+562 MELKIGIGINSGEC

-609 GFQRILGQETV
+609 GFQRILGEETV
-620 NALKSSSDL
+620 NGLKSNANL

-644 KIYTSFDNFSL
+644 KIYTSFDEFSL
-655 KGEKLAE
+655 KDEKLSE
-662 FTQDHNEFLK
+662 FIKDHGEFLQ
-672 NYRNQHWDIALN
+672 NYRNQQWDIALN
-684 FIEKWEQQVT
+684 FVQKWEQQVV

-712 NLSDRNWNGAYV
+712 NLADPNWNGAYV

>member
-18 LIPLANPFDIFDE
+18 LIPLANPFNIFND

-37 DTLQQINPRE
+37 DTLQQISPRDQ
-47 PLEDDPVVIIDIDD
+47 LEDDPVVIIDIDD
-61 ESLNNLGQWP
+61 QSLNNLGQWP
-71 WSRDLLSKL
+71 WSRDLLSRL
-80 VQQTEQALTTSFDIV
+80 VSNTEQALTTSFDIV

-107 TEQYSNNSELVK
+107 SEQYSTNSDLIK
-119 ELKKIKPND
+119 ELQKIKPND
-128 VVFAESMEAH
+128 KVFAESMESH
-138 TTVVLGSAPNNKL
+138 STVVLGSAPNNKL
-151 INQTIKPKFGLII
+151 ITEDISPKYGLII
-164 QGDAPDEFLPNYSGM
+164 QGDSPKEFLPNYTGM
-179 QNNLPS
+179 QNNLPT
-185 LISSAAGVGS
+185 LIDSSAGVGS

-207 LPTFEI
+207 LPTFEV

-252 TGINNIKLG
+252 TGINNVKLG
-261 NVIVPTN
+261 NVIIPTN
-268 ANGNLWLHSTY
+268 SNGYLWLHSTF
-279 TKNLNVIPAFQ
+279 KENLNIIPAFE
-290 VLNNTFDKDYFAGKI
+290 VINNTYDKEFFAGKI
-305 VLIGTSASGLLDIR
+305 VLVGTSASGLLDIR

-330 TVIAQGIQQIING
+330 TIIAQGIQQIING
-343 EFLVRP
+343 DFLVRP

-354 SEFIFGLFFSI
+354 AEFLFGLLFSI

-371 QYFGPVGGLVAFLMA
+371 QYFGPVGGLITFLLA
-386 NMSSLYG
+386 NLSSLYG
-393 SYYGF
+393 SFYGF
-398 NNLDYLID
+398 NELDYLID
-406 PISPLVICLTSY
+406 PISPLIICLLSY

-460 LGGEKKNMT
+460 LGGEKKTMT

-490 ELTELI
+490 KLTELI
-496 NNLLTVLSNEILDN
+496 NNLLTVLSNEILKN
-510 DGTIDKYMGDCIMAF
+510 EGTIDKYMGDCIMAF

-535 TDLALKAS
+535 SDLALKAS

-550 EEFNVEFQKQKG
+550 EDFNIDFQKEKG
-562 MELKIGIGINTGEC
+562 MELKIGIGVNTGEC

-604 QSGTY
+604 QSGAY

-620 NALKSSSDL
+620 NNLKSESTL

-634 IQVKGKSEPV
+634 IQVKGKTEPV
-644 KIYTSFDNFSL
+644 KIFTSFNNFSL
-655 KGEKLAE
+655 TDEKLAE
-662 FTQDHNEFLK
+662 FQKDHKEFLE
-672 NYRNQHWDIALN
+672 NYRNQQWDIALN
-684 FIEKWEQQVT
+684 FVKKWEEQVV

-702 FKDRI
+702 FKERI

-712 NLSDRNWNGAYV
+712 NLTDPNWNGAYV
-724 ATTK
+724 ATSK

>member
-18 LIPLANPFDIFDE
+18 VIPLANPLNIFDD

-37 DTLQQINPRE
+37 DTLQQISPRE
-47 PLEDDPVVIIDIDD
+47 PIENDPILIIDIDD
-61 ESLNNLGQWP
+61 ESLSNLGQWP
-71 WSRDLLSKL
+71 WPRDLLSKL
-80 VQQTEQALTTSFDIV
+80 VENTELALTTSFDIV
-95 FAERDR
+95 FGERDR

-107 TEQYSNNSELVK
+107 TEQYSTNSNLVE

-128 VVFAESMEAH
+128 EVFAESMESH

-151 INQTIKPKFGLII
+151 FNEAIDPKFGLII
-164 QGDAPDEFLPNYSGM
+164 QGDSPKQFLPNYTGM

-185 LISSAAGVGS
+185 LMDSAAGIGS
-195 MSIGGDSSIVRS
+195 MSIGGESSVVRS
-207 LPTFEI
+207 LPTFEV

-242 ASGELAFGES
+242 ASGELAFGEN

-261 NVIVPTN
+261 NVIIPTN
-268 ANGNLWLHSTY
+268 ANGYLWLHSTY
-279 TKNLNVIPAFQ
+279 KKNLNIVPAYDVIEDR
-290 VLNNTFDKDYFAGKI
+290 FDKDFFVGKI

-319 NTSLEKDIPGV
+319 NTALEKDIPGV
-330 TVIAQGIQQIING
+330 TVIAQGIQQILNG
-343 EFLVRP
+343 DFLVRP

-354 SEFIFGLFFSI
+354 AEFLFGLFFSI

-371 QYFGPVGGLVAFLMA
+371 QNFGPIGGLITFLIA
-386 NMSSLYG
+386 NLSSLFG
-393 SYYGF
+393 SFYGF
-398 NNLDYLID
+398 NNLNLLID
-406 PISPLVICLTSY
+406 PISPLIICLMSY

-460 LGGEKKNMT
+460 LGGERKNMT

-490 ELTELI
+490 ELTDLI
-496 NNLLTVLSNEILDN
+496 NNLLTVLSNEILN
-510 DGTIDKYMGDCIMAF
+510 NNGTIDKYMGDCIMAF
-525 WNAPTDQENH
+525 WNAPTDQIDH
-535 TDLALKAS
+535 SDLALKAS

-550 EEFNVEFQKQKG
+550 HEFNINFKKDKG
-562 MELKIGIGINTGEC
+562 MELKIGIGINTGDC

-609 GFQRILGQETV
+609 GFQRILGADTV
-620 NALKSSSDL
+620 NNLQTDAHL
-629 FELDL
+629 FEVDL

-655 KGEKLAE
+655 VHDALME
-662 FTQDHNEFLK
+662 FKNDHKNFLQS
-672 NYRNQHWDIALN
+672 YRNQQWEKALDLL
-684 FIEKWEQQVT
+684 ERWEDKVE
-694 EFDLYYAI
+694 EFDLYYDI
-702 FKDRI
+702 FKNRI
-707 KDMKL
+707 KDL
-712 NLSDRNWNGAYV
+712 EVNLVDPNWNGAYV

>member
-18 LIPLANPFDIFDE
+18 LIPLVNPLNIFDE

-37 DTLQQINPRE
+37 DTLQQINPRK
-47 PLEDDPVVIIDIDD
+47 PLEEDPVVIIDIDD

-128 VVFAESMEAH
+128 LVFAESMEAH

-151 INQTIKPKFGLII
+151 INQIIKPKFGLIV
-164 QGDAPDEFLPNYSGM
+164 QGDSPNEFLPNYSGM

-279 TKNLNVIPAFQ
+279 VENLNVIPAFK
-290 VLNNTFDKDYFAGKI
+290 VLNNSFDKDYFAGKI

-354 SEFIFGLFFSI
+354 GEFIFGLFFSI

-371 QYFGPVGGLVAFLMA
+371 QYFGPIGGLITFVVA

-418 LIITFFNF
+418 LVITFFNF

-460 LGGEKKNMT
+460 LGGEKKTMT

-496 NNLLTVLSNEILDN
+496 NSLLTVLSNEILEN

-550 EEFNVEFQKQKG
+550 EEFNVEFQKQKN

-620 NALKSSSDL
+620 NALKSNANL

-644 KIYTSFDNFSL
+644 KIYTSFDKFSL
-655 KGEKLAE
+655 KDGKLSE
-662 FTQDHNEFLK
+662 FSKDHEEFLH
-672 NYRNQHWDIALN
+672 NYRNQQWDIALN
-684 FIEKWEQQVT
+684 FIEKWEQQVI

-712 NLSDRNWNGAYV
+712 NLADPNWNGAYV

>member
-18 LIPLANPFDIFDE
+18 LIPLANPLNIFND

-37 DTLQQINPRE
+37 DTLQQISPRDQ
-47 PLEDDPVVIIDIDD
+47 LEDDPVVIIDIDD
-61 ESLNNLGQWP
+61 QSLNNLGQWP
-71 WSRDLLSKL
+71 WSRDLLSRL
-80 VQQTEQALTTSFDIV
+80 VINTEQALTTSFDIV

-107 TEQYSNNSELVK
+107 SEQYSTNSDLIK

-128 VVFAESMEAH
+128 RVFAESMESH
-138 TTVVLGSAPNNKL
+138 STVVLGSAPNNKL
-151 INQTIKPKFGLII
+151 ITEDISPKYGLII
-164 QGDAPDEFLPNYSGM
+164 QGDSPKEFLPNYTGM
-179 QNNLPS
+179 QNNLPT
-185 LISSAAGVGS
+185 LIDSSAGVGS

-207 LPTFEI
+207 LPTFEV

-252 TGINNIKLG
+252 TGINNVKLG
-261 NVIVPTN
+261 NVIIPTN
-268 ANGNLWLHSTY
+268 SNGYLWLHSTF
-279 TKNLNVIPAFQ
+279 KENLNIIPAFE
-290 VLNNTFDKDYFAGKI
+290 VVNNTYDKEFFAGKI
-305 VLIGTSASGLLDIR
+305 VLVGTSASGLLDIR

-330 TVIAQGIQQIING
+330 TIIAQGIQQIING
-343 EFLVRP
+343 DFLVRP

-354 SEFIFGLFFSI
+354 AEFLFGLLFSI

-371 QYFGPVGGLVAFLMA
+371 QYFGPIGGLITFLVANL
-386 NMSSLYG
+386 SSLYG
-393 SYYGF
+393 SFYGF
-398 NNLDYLID
+398 NELDYLID
-406 PISPLVICLTSY
+406 PISPLIICLTSY

-510 DGTIDKYMGDCIMAF
+510 AGTIDKYMGDCIMAF

-550 EEFNVEFQKQKG
+550 EEFNIEFQKQKG
-562 MELKIGIGINTGEC
+562 MELKIGIGINSGEC

-609 GFQRILGQETV
+609 GFQRILGEETV
-620 NALKSSSDL
+620 NGLKSNTNL

-644 KIYTSFDNFSL
+644 KIYTSFDEFSL
-655 KGEKLAE
+655 KDEKLSE
-662 FTQDHNEFLK
+662 FIKDHGEFLQ
-672 NYRNQHWDIALN
+672 NYRNQQWDIALN
-684 FIEKWEQQVT
+684 FVQKWEQQVV

-712 NLSDRNWNGAYV
+712 NLADPNWNGAYV

>member
-18 LIPLANPFDIFDE
+18 MIPLANPLNIFDD

-37 DTLQQINPRE
+37 DTLQQISPRE
-47 PLEDDPVVIIDIDD
+47 PIENDPILIIDIDD
-61 ESLNNLGQWP
+61 ESLSNLGQWP
-71 WSRDLLSKL
+71 WPRDLLSKL
-80 VQQTEQALTTSFDIV
+80 VENTELALTTSFDIV
-95 FAERDR
+95 FGERDR
-101 TGSDVL
+101 TGSDAL
-107 TEQYSNNSELVK
+107 TEQYSTNSNLVK

-128 VVFAESMEAH
+128 EVFAESMESH

-151 INQTIKPKFGLII
+151 VNEAINPKFGLII
-164 QGDAPDEFLPNYSGM
+164 QGDSPKQFLPNYTGM

-185 LISSAAGVGS
+185 LMDSAAGIGS
-195 MSIGGDSSIVRS
+195 MSIGGESSVVRS
-207 LPTFEI
+207 LPTFEV

-242 ASGELAFGES
+242 ASGELAFGET

-261 NVIVPTN
+261 NVIIPTN
-268 ANGNLWLHSTY
+268 ANGYLWLYSTY
-279 TKNLNVIPAFQ
+279 KENLNIVPALDVIEDR
-290 VLNNTFDKDYFAGKI
+290 FDKDFFVGKI

-319 NTSLEKDIPGV
+319 NTALEKDIPGV
-330 TVIAQGIQQIING
+330 TVIAQGIQQILNG
-343 EFLVRP
+343 DFLVRP
-349 DWMEG
+349 DWIG
-354 SEFIFGLFFSI
+354 GAEFLFGLFFSI

-371 QYFGPVGGLVAFLMA
+371 QYFGPIGGLITFLIA
-386 NMSSLYG
+386 NLSSLFG
-393 SYYGF
+393 SFYGF
-398 NNLDYLID
+398 NNLNLLID
-406 PISPLVICLTSY
+406 PISPLIICLMSY

-460 LGGEKKNMT
+460 LGGERKNMT

-490 ELTELI
+490 ELTDLI
-496 NNLLTVLSNEILDN
+496 NNLLTVLSNEILN
-510 DGTIDKYMGDCIMAF
+510 NNGTIDKYMGDCIMAF
-525 WNAPTDQENH
+525 WNAPTDQIDH

-550 EEFNVEFQKQKG
+550 HEFNINFKKDKG

-609 GFQRILGQETV
+609 GFQRILGANTV
-620 NALKSSSDL
+620 NNLQTDAYL
-629 FELDL
+629 FEVDL

-655 KGEKLAE
+655 VDDALME
-662 FTQDHNEFLK
+662 FKNDHKSFLQS
-672 NYRNQHWDIALN
+672 YRNQQWEKALDLL
-684 FIEKWEQQVT
+684 ERWEDKVD

-702 FKDRI
+702 FKGRI
-707 KDMKL
+707 KDL
-712 NLSDRNWNGAYV
+712 EVNLVDPNWNGAYV

>member
-1 MKNIQKKLLLP
+1 MKNIYKKLLLP
-12 LAILIG
+12 LAILIA
-18 LIPLANPFDIFDE
+18 LIPLANPLNIFND

-37 DTLQQINPRE
+37 DTLQQISPRDK
-47 PLEDDPVVIIDIDD
+47 LEDDPVVIIDIDD
-61 ESLNNLGQWP
+61 QSLNNLGQWP
-71 WSRDLLSKL
+71 WSRDLLSRL
-80 VQQTEQALTTSFDIV
+80 VTNTEQALTTSFDIV

-107 TEQYSNNSELVK
+107 SEQYSANSDLIK

-128 VVFAESMEAH
+128 RVFAESMESH
-138 TTVVLGSAPNNKL
+138 STVVLGSAPNNKL
-151 INQTIKPKFGLII
+151 ITEDISPKYGLII
-164 QGDAPDEFLPNYSGM
+164 QGDSPKEFLPKYTGM
-179 QNNLPS
+179 QNNLPT
-185 LISSAAGVGS
+185 LIDSSAGVGS
-195 MSIGGDSSIVRS
+195 MSIGGNSSIVRS
-207 LPTFEI
+207 LPTFEV

-252 TGINNIKLG
+252 TGINNVKLG
-261 NVIVPTN
+261 NVIIPTN
-268 ANGNLWLHSTY
+268 SNGYLWLHSTFK
-279 TKNLNVIPAFQ
+279 KNLNIIPAFE
-290 VLNNTFDKDYFAGKI
+290 VINNAYDKEFFSGKI
-305 VLIGTSASGLLDIR
+305 VLVGTSASGLLDIR

-330 TVIAQGIQQIING
+330 TIIAQGIQQIING
-343 EFLVRP
+343 DFLVRP

-354 SEFIFGLFFSI
+354 AEFLFGLFFSI

-371 QYFGPVGGLVAFLMA
+371 QYFGPIGGLITFLVANL
-386 NMSSLYG
+386 SSLYG
-393 SYYGF
+393 SFYGF
-398 NNLDYLID
+398 NELDYLID
-406 PISPLVICLTSY
+406 PISPLIICLTSY

-510 DGTIDKYMGDCIMAF
+510 AGTIDKYMGDCIMAF
-525 WNAPTDQENH
+525 WNAPTDQDNH

-550 EEFNVEFQKQKG
+550 KEFNIEFEKQKG

-620 NALKSSSDL
+620 NGLKSNTNL

-634 IQVKGKSEPV
+634 IQVKGKNEPV
-644 KIYTSFDNFSL
+644 KIYTSFDKFSL
-655 KGEKLAE
+655 KDGKLSE
-662 FTQDHNEFLK
+662 FSKDHEEFLN
-672 NYRNQHWDIALN
+672 NYRNQQWDIALN

-712 NLSDRNWNGAYV
+712 NLADPNWNGAYV

>member
-12 LAILIG
+12 LAIFIG
-18 LIPLANPFDIFDE
+18 LIPLANPLNIFND

-37 DTLQQINPRE
+37 DTLQQISPRDK
-47 PLEDDPVVIIDIDD
+47 LEDDPVVIIDIDD
-61 ESLNNLGQWP
+61 QSLNNLGQWP

-80 VQQTEQALTTSFDIV
+80 VINTEQALTTSFDIV

-107 TEQYSNNSELVK
+107 SEQYSTNSDLIK

-128 VVFAESMEAH
+128 KVFAESMKSH
-138 TTVVLGSAPNNKL
+138 STVVLGSAPNNKL
-151 INQTIKPKFGLII
+151 KTEDTAPKYGLII
-164 QGDAPDEFLPNYSGM
+164 QGDPPQEFLPNYTGM
-179 QNNLPS
+179 QNNLPT
-185 LISSAAGVGS
+185 LIDSSAGVGS

-207 LPTFEI
+207 LPTFEV

-252 TGINNIKLG
+252 TGINNVKLG
-261 NVIVPTN
+261 NVIIPTN
-268 ANGNLWLHSTY
+268 SNGYLWLHSTF
-279 TKNLNVIPAFQ
+279 KENLNIIPAFE
-290 VLNNTFDKDYFAGKI
+290 VINNTYDKEFFAGKI

-330 TVIAQGIQQIING
+330 TIIAQGIQQIING
-343 EFLVRP
+343 DFLVRP

-354 SEFIFGLFFSI
+354 AEFLFGLLFSI

-371 QYFGPVGGLVAFLMA
+371 QYFGPIGGLIAFLVA
-386 NMSSLYG
+386 NLSSLYG
-393 SYYGF
+393 SFYGF
-398 NNLDYLID
+398 TKLDYLMD
-406 PISPLVICLTSY
+406 PISPLLICLTSY

-510 DGTIDKYMGDCIMAF
+510 AGTIDKYMGDCIMAF

-550 EEFNVEFQKQKG
+550 EKFNIEFQKQKG

-620 NALKSSSDL
+620 SALKSNANL

-644 KIYTSFDNFSL
+644 KIYTSFDKFSL
-655 KGEKLAE
+655 KDGKLTE
-662 FTQDHNEFLK
+662 FIKDHKEFLQ
-672 NYRNQHWDIALN
+672 NYRDQKWDIALN
-684 FIEKWEQQVT
+684 LIQKWEQQVI

-707 KDMKL
+707 KDMKQ
-712 NLSDRNWNGAYV
+712 NLADPNWNGAYV

>member
-12 LAILIG
+12 LAIFIG
-18 LIPLANPFDIFDE
+18 MIPLANPLNIFDD

-37 DTLQQINPRE
+37 DTLQQISPRE
-47 PLEDDPVVIIDIDD
+47 PIENDPILIIDIDD
-61 ESLNNLGQWP
+61 ESLSNLGQWP
-71 WSRDLLSKL
+71 WPRDLLSKL
-80 VQQTEQALTTSFDIV
+80 VENTELALTTSFDIV
-95 FAERDR
+95 FGERDR

-107 TEQYSNNSELVK
+107 TEQYSTNSNLVE

-128 VVFAESMEAH
+128 EVFAESMESH

-151 INQTIKPKFGLII
+151 VNEAVDPKFGLII
-164 QGDAPDEFLPNYSGM
+164 QGDSPKQFLPNYTGM

-185 LISSAAGVGS
+185 LMDSAAGIGS
-195 MSIGGDSSIVRS
+195 MSIGGESSVVRS
-207 LPTFEI
+207 LPTFEV

-242 ASGELAFGES
+242 ASGELAFGEN

-261 NVIVPTN
+261 NVIIPTN
-268 ANGNLWLHSTY
+268 ANGYLWLHSTY
-279 TKNLNVIPAFQ
+279 KENLNIVPAYDVIEDR
-290 VLNNTFDKDYFAGKI
+290 FDKDFFVGKI

-319 NTSLEKDIPGV
+319 NTALEKDIPGV
-330 TVIAQGIQQIING
+330 TVIAQGIQQILNG
-343 EFLVRP
+343 DFLVRP

-354 SEFIFGLFFSI
+354 AEFLFGLFFSI
-365 LICLII
+365 FICLII
-371 QYFGPVGGLVAFLMA
+371 QYFGPIGGLITFSIA
-386 NMSSLYG
+386 NLSSLFG
-393 SYYGF
+393 SFYGF
-398 NNLDYLID
+398 NNLNLLID
-406 PISPLVICLTSY
+406 PISPLIICLMSY

-436 RTAFS
+436 RMAFS

-460 LGGEKKNMT
+460 LGGERKNMT

-490 ELTELI
+490 ELTDLI
-496 NNLLTVLSNEILDN
+496 NNLLTVLSNEILN
-510 DGTIDKYMGDCIMAF
+510 NNGTIDKYMGDCIMAF
-525 WNAPTDQENH
+525 WNAPTDQIDH
-535 TDLALKAS
+535 SDLALKAS

-550 EEFNVEFQKQKG
+550 HEFNINFKKDKG
-562 MELKIGIGINTGEC
+562 MELKIGIGINTGDC

-609 GFQRILGQETV
+609 GFQRILGADTV
-620 NALKSSSDL
+620 NNLKTDAHL
-629 FELDL
+629 FEVDL

-655 KGEKLAE
+655 VDDALME
-662 FTQDHNEFLK
+662 FKNDHINFLQS
-672 NYRNQHWDIALN
+672 YRNQQWEKALN
-684 FIEKWEQQVT
+684 LLQRWEDKVE

-707 KDMKL
+707 KDL
-712 NLSDRNWNGAYV
+712 EVNLVDPNWNGAYV

>member
-18 LIPLANPFDIFDE
+18 LIPLANPLNIFND

-37 DTLQQINPRE
+37 DTLQQISPRDQ
-47 PLEDDPVVIIDIDD
+47 LEDDPVVIIDIDD
-61 ESLNNLGQWP
+61 QSLNNLGQWP
-71 WSRDLLSKL
+71 WSRDLLSRL
-80 VQQTEQALTTSFDIV
+80 VINTEQALTTSFDIV

-107 TEQYSNNSELVK
+107 SEQYSTNSDLIK
-119 ELKKIKPND
+119 ELRKIKPND
-128 VVFAESMEAH
+128 RVFAESMESH
-138 TTVVLGSAPNNKL
+138 STVVLGSAPNNKL
-151 INQTIKPKFGLII
+151 ITEDISPKYGLII
-164 QGDAPDEFLPNYSGM
+164 QGDSPKEFLPNYTGM
-179 QNNLPS
+179 QNNLPT
-185 LISSAAGVGS
+185 LIDSSAGVGS

-207 LPTFEI
+207 LPTFEV

-252 TGINNIKLG
+252 TGINNVKLG
-261 NVIVPTN
+261 NVIIPTN
-268 ANGNLWLHSTY
+268 SNGYLWLHSTF
-279 TKNLNVIPAFQ
+279 KENLNIIPAFE
-290 VLNNTFDKDYFAGKI
+290 VVNNTYDKEFFAGKI
-305 VLIGTSASGLLDIR
+305 VLVGTSASGLLDIR

-330 TVIAQGIQQIING
+330 TIIAQGIQQIING
-343 EFLVRP
+343 DFLVRP

-354 SEFIFGLFFSI
+354 AEFLFGLLFSI

-371 QYFGPVGGLVAFLMA
+371 QYFGPIGGLITFLVANL
-386 NMSSLYG
+386 SSLYG
-393 SYYGF
+393 SFYGF
-398 NNLDYLID
+398 NELDYLID
-406 PISPLVICLTSY
+406 PISPLIICLTSY

-510 DGTIDKYMGDCIMAF
+510 AGTIDKYMGDCIMAF

-550 EEFNVEFQKQKG
+550 EEFNIEFQKQKG
-562 MELKIGIGINTGEC
+562 MELKIGIGINSGEC

-609 GFQRILGQETV
+609 GFQRILGEETV
-620 NALKSSSDL
+620 NGLKSNTNL

-644 KIYTSFDNFSL
+644 KIYTSFDEFSL
-655 KGEKLAE
+655 KDKKLSE
-662 FTQDHNEFLK
+662 FIKDHGEFLQ
-672 NYRNQHWDIALN
+672 NYRNQQWDIALN
-684 FIEKWEQQVT
+684 FVQKWEQQVV

-712 NLSDRNWNGAYV
+712 NLADPNWNGAYV

>member
-18 LIPLANPFDIFDE
+18 LIPLANPLNIFND

-37 DTLQQINPRE
+37 DTLQQISPRDQ
-47 PLEDDPVVIIDIDD
+47 LEDDPVVIIDIDD
-61 ESLNNLGQWP
+61 QSLNNLGQWP
-71 WSRDLLSKL
+71 WSRDLLSRL
-80 VQQTEQALTTSFDIV
+80 VINTEQALTTSFDIV

-107 TEQYSNNSELVK
+107 SEQYSTNSDLIK

-128 VVFAESMEAH
+128 RVFAESMESH
-138 TTVVLGSAPNNKL
+138 STVVLGSAPNNKL
-151 INQTIKPKFGLII
+151 ITEDISPKYGLII
-164 QGDAPDEFLPNYSGM
+164 QGDSPKEFLPNYTGM
-179 QNNLPS
+179 QNNLPT
-185 LISSAAGVGS
+185 LINSSAGVGS

-207 LPTFEI
+207 LPTFEV

-252 TGINNIKLG
+252 TGINNVKLG
-261 NVIVPTN
+261 NVIIPTN
-268 ANGNLWLHSTY
+268 SNGYLWLHSTF
-279 TKNLNVIPAFQ
+279 KENLNIIPAFE
-290 VLNNTFDKDYFAGKI
+290 VVNNTYDKEFFAGKI
-305 VLIGTSASGLLDIR
+305 VLVGTSASGLLDIR

-330 TVIAQGIQQIING
+330 TIIAQGIQQIING
-343 EFLVRP
+343 DFLVRP

-354 SEFIFGLFFSI
+354 AEFLFGLLFSI

-371 QYFGPVGGLVAFLMA
+371 QYFGPIGGLITFLVANL
-386 NMSSLYG
+386 SSLYG
-393 SYYGF
+393 SFYGF
-398 NNLDYLID
+398 NELDYLID
-406 PISPLVICLTSY
+406 PISPLIICLTSY

-510 DGTIDKYMGDCIMAF
+510 AGTIDKYMGDCIMAF

-550 EEFNVEFQKQKG
+550 EEFNIEFQKQKG

-620 NALKSSSDL
+620 NALNSNANL

-644 KIYTSFDNFSL
+644 KIYTSFNEFSL
-655 KGEKLAE
+655 KDEKLSE
-662 FTQDHNEFLK
+662 FIKDHGEFLQ
-672 NYRNQHWDIALN
+672 NYRNQQWDIALN
-684 FIEKWEQQVT
+684 FVQKWEQQVV

-712 NLSDRNWNGAYV
+712 NLADPNWNGAYV

>member
-1 MKNIQKKLLLP
+1 MKNIYKKLLLP
-12 LAILIG
+12 LAILIA
-18 LIPLANPFDIFDE
+18 LIPLANPLNIFND

-37 DTLQQINPRE
+37 DTLQQISPRDK
-47 PLEDDPVVIIDIDD
+47 LEDDPIVIIDIDD
-61 ESLNNLGQWP
+61 QSLNNLGQWP
-71 WSRDLLSKL
+71 WSRDLLSRL
-80 VQQTEQALTTSFDIV
+80 VTNTEQALTTSFDIV

-107 TEQYSNNSELVK
+107 SEQYSANSDLIK

-128 VVFAESMEAH
+128 RVFAESMESH
-138 TTVVLGSAPNNKL
+138 STVVLGSAPNNKL
-151 INQTIKPKFGLII
+151 ITEDISPKYGLII
-164 QGDAPDEFLPNYSGM
+164 QGDSPKEFLPKYTGM
-179 QNNLPS
+179 QNNLPT
-185 LISSAAGVGS
+185 LIDSSAGVGS
-195 MSIGGDSSIVRS
+195 MSIGGNSSIVRS
-207 LPTFEI
+207 LPTFEV

-252 TGINNIKLG
+252 TGINNVKLG
-261 NVIVPTN
+261 NVIIPTN
-268 ANGNLWLHSTY
+268 SNGYLWLHSTFK
-279 TKNLNVIPAFQ
+279 KNLNIIPAFE
-290 VLNNTFDKDYFAGKI
+290 VINNAYDKEFFAGKI
-305 VLIGTSASGLLDIR
+305 VLVGTSASGLLDIR
-319 NTSLEKDIPGV
+319 NTSLENDIPGV
-330 TVIAQGIQQIING
+330 TIIAQGIQQIING
-343 EFLVRP
+343 DFLVRP

-354 SEFIFGLFFSI
+354 AEFLFGLLFSI

-371 QYFGPVGGLVAFLMA
+371 QYFGPIGGLITFLVANL
-386 NMSSLYG
+386 SSLYG
-393 SYYGF
+393 SFYGF
-398 NNLDYLID
+398 NELDYLID
-406 PISPLVICLTSY
+406 PISPLIISLTSY

-510 DGTIDKYMGDCIMAF
+510 AGTIDKYMGDCIMAF
-525 WNAPTDQENH
+525 WNAPTDQDNH

-550 EEFNVEFQKQKG
+550 KEFNIEFEKQKG

-620 NALKSSSDL
+620 NGLKSNTNL

-634 IQVKGKSEPV
+634 IQVKGKNEPV
-644 KIYTSFDNFSL
+644 KIYTSFDKFSL
-655 KGEKLAE
+655 KDGKLSE
-662 FTQDHNEFLK
+662 FSKDHEEFLN
-672 NYRNQHWDIALN
+672 NYRNQKWDIALN

-712 NLSDRNWNGAYV
+712 NLADPNWNGAYV

>member
-18 LIPLANPFDIFDE
+18 LIPLANPFNIFND

-37 DTLQQINPRE
+37 DTLQQISPRDQ
-47 PLEDDPVVIIDIDD
+47 LEDDPVVIIDIDD
-61 ESLNNLGQWP
+61 QSLNNLGQWP
-71 WSRDLLSKL
+71 WSRDLLSRL
-80 VQQTEQALTTSFDIV
+80 VSNTEQALTTSFDIV

-107 TEQYSNNSELVK
+107 SEQYSTNSDLIK
-119 ELKKIKPND
+119 ELQKIKPND
-128 VVFAESMEAH
+128 KVFAESMESH
-138 TTVVLGSAPNNKL
+138 STVVLGSAPNNKL
-151 INQTIKPKFGLII
+151 ITEDISPKYGLII
-164 QGDAPDEFLPNYSGM
+164 QGDSPKEFLPNYTGM
-179 QNNLPS
+179 QNNLPT
-185 LISSAAGVGS
+185 LIDSSAGVGS

-207 LPTFEI
+207 LPTFEV

-252 TGINNIKLG
+252 TGINNVKLG
-261 NVIVPTN
+261 NVIIPTN
-268 ANGNLWLHSTY
+268 SNGYLWLHSTF
-279 TKNLNVIPAFQ
+279 KENLNIIPAFE
-290 VLNNTFDKDYFAGKI
+290 VINNTYDKEFFAGKI
-305 VLIGTSASGLLDIR
+305 VLVGTSASGLLDIR

-330 TVIAQGIQQIING
+330 TIIAQGIQQIING
-343 EFLVRP
+343 DFLVRP

-354 SEFIFGLFFSI
+354 AEFLFGLLFSI

-371 QYFGPVGGLVAFLMA
+371 QYFGPVGGLITFLLA
-386 NMSSLYG
+386 NLSSLYG
-393 SYYGF
+393 SFYAF
-398 NNLDYLID
+398 KELDYLID
-406 PISPLVICLTSY
+406 PISPLIICLTSY

-510 DGTIDKYMGDCIMAF
+510 AGTIDKYMGDCIMAF

-550 EEFNVEFQKQKG
+550 EEFNIEFQKQKG

-620 NALKSSSDL
+620 NALKSNANL

-634 IQVKGKSEPV
+634 IQVKGKTEPV
-644 KIYTSFDNFSL
+644 KIYTSFDKFSL
-655 KGEKLAE
+655 KDAE
-662 FTQDHNEFLK
+662 LSEFIKDHEDFLH
-672 NYRNQHWDIALN
+672 NYRNQQWDVALN
-684 FIEKWEQQVT
+684 FIEKWEQQVI

-712 NLSDRNWNGAYV
+712 NLADPKWNGAYV

>member
-18 LIPLANPFDIFDE
+18 MIPLANPLNIFDD

-37 DTLQQINPRE
+37 DTLQQISPRE
-47 PLEDDPVVIIDIDD
+47 PIENDPILIIDIDD
-61 ESLNNLGQWP
+61 ESLSNLGQWP
-71 WSRDLLSKL
+71 WPRDLLSKL
-80 VQQTEQALTTSFDIV
+80 VENTELALTTSFDIV
-95 FAERDR
+95 FGERDR
-101 TGSDVL
+101 TGSDAL
-107 TEQYSNNSELVK
+107 TEQYSTNSNLVK

-128 VVFAESMEAH
+128 EVFAESMESH

-151 INQTIKPKFGLII
+151 VNEAINPKFGLII
-164 QGDAPDEFLPNYSGM
+164 QGDSPKQFLPNYTGM

-185 LISSAAGVGS
+185 LMDSAAGIGS
-195 MSIGGDSSIVRS
+195 MSIGGESSVVRS
-207 LPTFEI
+207 LPTFEV

-242 ASGELAFGES
+242 ASGELAFGET

-261 NVIVPTN
+261 NVIIPTN
-268 ANGNLWLHSTY
+268 ANGYLWLYSTY
-279 TKNLNVIPAFQ
+279 KENLNIVPALDVIEDR
-290 VLNNTFDKDYFAGKI
+290 FDKDFFVGKI

-319 NTSLEKDIPGV
+319 NTALEKDIPGV
-330 TVIAQGIQQIING
+330 TVIAQGIQQILNG
-343 EFLVRP
+343 DFLVRP
-349 DWMEG
+349 DWIG
-354 SEFIFGLFFSI
+354 GAEFLFGLFFSI

-371 QYFGPVGGLVAFLMA
+371 QYFGPIGGLITFLIA
-386 NMSSLYG
+386 NLSSLFG
-393 SYYGF
+393 SFYGF
-398 NNLDYLID
+398 NNLNLLID
-406 PISPLVICLTSY
+406 PISPLIICLMSY

-460 LGGEKKNMT
+460 LGGERKNMT

-490 ELTELI
+490 ELTDLI
-496 NNLLTVLSNEILDN
+496 NNLLTVLSNEILN
-510 DGTIDKYMGDCIMAF
+510 NNGTIDKYMGDCIMAF
-525 WNAPTDQENH
+525 WNAPTDQIDH

-550 EEFNVEFQKQKG
+550 HEFNINFKKDKG

-609 GFQRILGQETV
+609 GFQRILGANTV
-620 NALKSSSDL
+620 NNLQTDAYL
-629 FELDL
+629 FEVDL

-655 KGEKLAE
+655 VDDALME
-662 FTQDHNEFLK
+662 FKNDHKSFLQS
-672 NYRNQHWDIALN
+672 YRNQQWEKALDLL
-684 FIEKWEQQVT
+684 ERWEDKVD
-694 EFDLYYAI
+694 EFDLYYDI
-702 FKDRI
+702 FKGRI
-707 KDMKL
+707 KDL
-712 NLSDRNWNGAYV
+712 EVNLVDPNWNGAYV